1 MSTCQLRMA
10 QAFHIASAVPV
21 KGPIKPSNC
30 GSDLAVRLEATR
42 IESAPDEAACAVRSE
57 RKKVIVVGAGISG
70 LRAAAV
76 LHRYGCEVVI
86 LEARDRIGG
95 RILTS
100 RNGDQVRDIGR
111 GCDHRYEDMKIG

>member
-1 MSTCQLRMA
+1 MSTCQLKMA
-10 QAFHIASAVPV
+10 QAFHIASSVPV

-30 GSDLAVRLEATR
+30 CSDLAVRLETTTL

-76 LHRYGCEVVI
+76 LHRYGCEVVV
-86 LEARDRIGG
+86 LEGRDRIGG

-111 GCDHRYEDMKIG
+111 VAITI

>member
-1 MSTCQLRMA
+1 MA
-10 QAFHIASAVPV
+10 QSFHIASPLS
-21 KGPIKPSNC
+21 GSSPRKPSNC
-30 GSDLAVRLEATR
+30 GSDLVAPFATLQ
-42 IESAPDEAACAVRSE
+42 ESKTCAARSE

-76 LHRYGCEVVI
+76 LHRHGCEVVV

-100 RNGDQVRDIGR
+100 RTGDRVRDIGTIATVHNKFAPDR
-111 GCDHRYEDMKIG
+111 RKEKDGMY